1 MWPFKKKKTREQE
14 LAEVIAKVG
23 EILKWMQKNEC
34 YPPSVVNDLKKIM
47 DECKRIQ
54 KEIEYDKDFNRRYY
68 HK

>member
-14 LAEVIAKVG
+14 LAEVVAKVG

-34 YPPSVVNDLKKIM
+34 YPPAVVNDLKKIM
-47 DECKRIQ
+47 EDCIRIE
-54 KEIEYDKDFNRRYY
+54 KENEEETDFNRRYY